1 VKKLVVSLAIFAAL
15 ALPGVVKA
23 DTITFAAPV
32 TAPNTSTA
40 SNNPNNPATYQGGAN
55 QFDLDHHNA
64 YTWQIN
70 NVSSR
75 IPAGQTITGA
85 RITFTSIA
93 NWDSTANRLF
103 VHMLDTS
110 ASFASATAA
119 HSATGAN
126 GVTTY
131 FDDATGVPVPV
142 SQISDFFGG
151 QGTALFDQS
160 FSTTPTTFTYNF
172 TMPQLQALLSYIANG
187 NNLAFGFDPDCHYWN
202 NGIKFEIITSPAAV
216 PEPAT
221 MTLLGTG
228 LAGLYARRRRQQ
240 QKNAQQ

>member
-1 VKKLVVSLAIFAAL
+1 VKKLVVSFAIFAAL

-23 DTITFAAPV
+23 DTITFAAPA
-32 TAPNTSTA
+32 TAPNTSSA
-40 SNNPNNPATYQGGAN
+40 SNNPNNPSTYEGGAN

-75 IPAGQTITGA
+75 LPAGQTITGA

-93 NWDSTANRLF
+93 NWDGNVNKLF
-103 VHMLDTS
+103 VHMLDQATNFS
-110 ASFASATAA
+110 SATST

-131 FDDATGVPVPV
+131 FGDATGSPVPQN
-142 SQISDFFGG
+142 QISDMFAG
-151 QGTALFDQS
+151 QGTKLFEQS
-160 FSTTPTTFTYNF
+160 FSTTPSTFTYNF
-172 TMPQLQALLSYIANG
+172 TMPQLQALISYIAMN

-202 NGIKFEIITSPAAV
+202 NGIKFEIITSPSSV

-228 LAGLYARRRRQQ
+228 LASLYYRRRRQQ
-240 QKNAQQ
+240 QQRVQQ